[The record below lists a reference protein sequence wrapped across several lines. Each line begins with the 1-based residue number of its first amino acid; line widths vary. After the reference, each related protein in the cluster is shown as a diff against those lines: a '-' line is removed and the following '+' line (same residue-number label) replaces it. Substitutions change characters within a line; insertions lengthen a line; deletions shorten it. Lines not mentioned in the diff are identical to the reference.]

1 MAAEQGG
8 GRIMGSTHS
17 SGHDYT
23 DGSRGVD
30 DESAVA
36 KTIEEVINDRDAV
49 DRSYEEFAEEVGIT
63 GRQGEMIAG
72 RRDVIESILDD
83 SLGVKDT
90 QLMGS
95 FTRGTMVGPLNADS
109 DADMMVV
116 LDANEHR
123 DWIGQE
129 NGPSNA
135 LRAVK
140 RRIKS
145 DRRFSRTEVSIDQNV
160 VQVKYNDSMMEISPA
175 FDYSEVPRAEHPR
188 SGFNLFN
195 SANDGYA
202 IPDTHGGDSWM
213 GTNPRAYKNEFEA
226 RDQAHDGKVS
236 GLTRMVKK
244 WSEKNDVPIRSY
256 HAEVMVHNHFAEKAT
271 TGETVPESYHD
282 LTGEF
287 MSSLPDRLS
296 GTTKE
301 PIYGEAVDG
310 GLSDADRTEAIEKAR
325 TATATLDEAAKA
337 KENGDVDL
345 AKEKLRE
352 EYGEGFNAE

>member
-1 MAAEQGG
+1 
-8 GRIMGSTHS
+8 MGNTHP
-17 SGHDYT
+17 SGHSYT
-23 DGSRGVD
+23 DGSREVD
-30 DESAVA
+30 DESAVS
-36 KTIEEVINDRDAV
+36 KTIDGLINNQDAV
-49 DRSYEEFAEEVGIT
+49 DRSYEEFAEGVGIT
-63 GRQGEMIAG
+63 GRQGEMIAD
-72 RRDVIESILDD
+72 RRDAIESILDG
-83 SLGVKDT
+83 SLDVKDT

-123 DWIGQE
+123 NWISQE

-140 RRIKS
+140 RQINN
-145 DRRFSRTEVSIDQNV
+145 DPRFSRTKVSIDQNV
-160 VQVKYNDSMMEISPA
+160 VQVQYNDSMMEISPA

-195 SANDGYA
+195 SVNDGYA

-213 GTNPRAYKNEFEA
+213 GTNPRAYKNEFQA

-271 TGETVPESYHD
+271 TGEEVPDSYHD

-296 GTTKE
+296 QSTTE
-301 PIYGEAVDG
+301 PIYGESVDE
-310 GLSDADRTEAIEKAR
+310 GLTDRDRTEAIEKAR
-325 TATATLDEAAKA
+325 SAKATLDEAAKA
-337 KENGDVDL
+337 KETGDLDL
-345 AKEKLRE
+345 AKEKLRD
-352 EYGEGFNAE
+352 EYGEGFSTE